1 MAFLPWENIEFKTNL
16 TKEEIINRLNN
27 VVEPKGVFGI
37 FFLKK
42 YSYGKPFEGEI
53 YENGFKIRLI
63 TFYGNSF
70 HPIIV
75 GNIIENNEER
85 TISIKMR
92 CHYFTLG
99 FMSIWFGGI
108 IIGLFN
114 NLIKAKSGVDI
125 VSGIIAVLIFL
136 ALGYL
141 LMTLPFKF
149 ESKKAKKLL
158 NGLFN
163 DK

>member
-1 MAFLPWENIEFKTNL
+1 MRTG
-16 TKEEIINRLNN
+16 R
-27 VVEPKGVFGI
+27 
-37 FFLKK
+37 K

-53 YENGFKIRLI
+53 HENGFKIRLV

-85 TISIKMR
+85 IISIKMR

-99 FMSIWFGGI
+99 FISGVLI
-108 IIGLFN
+108 IFLFN
-114 NLIKAKSGVDI
+114 NLIKAKSVADVI
-125 VSGIIAVLIFL
+125 SGISVALIFL

-141 LMTLPFKF
+141 LMTLAFKF
-149 ESKKAKKLL
+149 EGKKAKKLL

-163 DK
+163 DKNYYERLTFQ

>member
-1 MAFLPWENIEFKTNL
+1 MAFLPWENIEFKTKL
-16 TKEEIINRLNN
+16 TKEEIISRLNN
-27 VVEPKGVFGI
+27 AVEPKGAFGI

-53 YENGFKIRLI
+53 YENGFKIRLV

-99 FMSIWFGGI
+99 FMSIGFGG
-108 IIGLFN
+108 
-114 NLIKAKSGVDI
+114 LI
-125 VSGIIAVLIFL
+125 IFL
-136 ALGYL
+136 L
-141 LMTLPFKF
+141 TT
-149 ESKKAKKLL
+149 
-158 NGLFN
+158 
-163 DK
+163 